1 MKNAFI
7 AAAAA
12 LVFSACATDP
22 ETPDTICFDDWIYAS
37 DVYGTG
43 NYTEYRE
50 EFEKETGC
58 RTQLQCAGKMK
69 IHRCVE
75 NVEFK

>member
-1 MKNAFI
+1 M

-12 LVFSACATDP
+12 LVFSACTTD
-22 ETPDTICFDDWIYAS
+22 PDTICFDDWLYPS

-43 NYTEYRE
+43 YYSEYRE
-50 EFEKETGC
+50 EFEAATGC
-58 RTQLQCAGKMK
+58 NSMLNCGGKRMK
-69 IHRCVE
+69 FHRCVD

>member
-1 MKNAFI
+1 MRKALT

-22 ETPDTICFDDWIYAS
+22 DPDTICFDDWIYPE

-43 NYTEYRE
+43 HYTEYRE
-50 EFEKETGC
+50 EF
-58 RTQLQCAGKMK
+58 
-69 IHRCVE
+69 
-75 NVEFK
+75 

>member
-1 MKNAFI
+1 MRKAFI

-12 LVFSACATDP
+12 LVFSACTT
-22 ETPDTICFDDWIYAS
+22 EPDTICFDDWLEPS

-43 NYTEYRE
+43 QYTEYVE
-50 EFEKETGC
+50 EFEEATGC
-58 RTQLQCAGKMK
+58 DGVMGCTERMK
-69 IHRCVE
+69 FHRCVD